1 VKHESDGLLHLAR
14 EIVVEI
20 GEMPGLINARFVE
33 DLDRF
38 QQTSRRCPAPA
49 RISGPMNVDEL
60 TAKAKVLLE
69 ALPYIQD
76 FRGTTFVVKYG
87 GSFMDEQDPEPRL
100 RVARDIAFLAAVGIH
115 VVLIHG
121 GGKAISRAMEEA
133 GLKANF
139 VNGLRVT
146 DEATIAIV
154 KKTLDE
160 IVNKQVCEDIAA
172 AGGPAK
178 GMPGD
183 TVLVCEKLTKDE
195 AGNTVDLGFVGEVTE
210 VKVKLIRK
218 EIADGFVPVISP
230 VAEDHEGHPYNVNA
244 DVVAGRVASALRA
257 RRLVY
262 MSDVPG
268 LLASPPDPESLI
280 STLKISQVDELRKKG
295 VIDKGMRP
303 KVGSAVRA
311 LEEGVQRVHFIDGRL
326 PHSLLL
332 EVFTDKGIGTE
343 IVHG

>member
-1 VKHESDGLLHLAR
+1 MTTV
-14 EIVVEI
+14 
-20 GEMPGLINARFVE
+20 
-33 DLDRF
+33 
-38 QQTSRRCPAPA
+38 
-49 RISGPMNVDEL
+49 NVAEV
-60 TAKAKVLLE
+60 TAKARVLLE

-76 FRGTTFVVKYG
+76 FRGATFVVKYG
-87 GSFMDEQDPEPRL
+87 GSFMDDPDPAVRN
-100 RVARDIAFLAAVGIH
+100 RVAYDIAFLAAVGVS
-115 VVLIHG
+115 VVVVHG
-121 GGKAISRAMEEA
+121 GGKAITKAMEDS
-133 GLKANF
+133 GLKASF

-146 DEATIAIV
+146 DEAAIAIV

-160 IVNKQVCEDIAA
+160 VVNREVCGAIDAA
-172 AGGPAK
+172 RGRAK

-183 TVLVCEKLTKDE
+183 SVLVCEKLSADDD
-195 AGNTVDLGFVGEVTE
+195 GNPVDLGYVGEVTE
-210 VKVKLIRK
+210 VKVKLIKK

-230 VAEDHEGHPYNVNA
+230 VAEGLDGKPYNVNA
-244 DVVAGRVASALRA
+244 DLVAGRVASALRA

-280 STLKISQVDELRKKG
+280 STLKTGQIEDLKKRG

-303 KVGSAVRA
+303 KVASAVRA
-311 LEEGVQRVHFIDGRL
+311 LQDGVQRVHFVDGRL

-332 EVFTDKGIGTE
+332 EIFTDRGIGTE